1 MANFLNGNDLQL
13 FKDGSALAL
22 VTNTS
27 FSMAADTEQITTKDS
42 GHSPKTLSN
51 GYTWTITS
59 DSLIPKNLGSIIEL
73 RNALAHG
80 TELDVIFGTVTED
93 TSKGLTTEG
102 GDQTKW
108 TSGTTIADGKAIITQ
123 LDINGEAG
131 SNGTYTV
138 TLQGSG
144 AITDIPAETP
154 TPGE

>member
-13 FKDGSALAL
+13 FKGGSALAY

-27 FSMAADTEQITTKDS
+27 FSMSADTEQITTKDT
-42 GHSPKTLSN
+42 GHAPKTLTN

-59 DSLIPKNLGSIIEL
+59 DSLVPKGLGAILEL

-80 TELDVIFGTVTED
+80 TELQVIFGTVTED

-102 GDQTKW
+102 GDQSGW
-108 TSGTTIADGKAIITQ
+108 TSGTPIATGKAIVTQ